1 VTDVMGSGAI
11 SYTPTV
17 IADQL
22 ISELNSDATSQATLE
37 QQLSSGDMINQPSD
51 NPAGTAD
58 LLQLN
63 AALARTQQYAANAT
77 DGSGWLSLGN
87 STMNQIMSALQQA
100 QQTVLSVTG
109 ASLASEPG
117 ELQGLAAQMSSIRS
131 ELINLANTTYG
142 GQAIFAGTGN
152 VSQAY
157 DQNGNYVG
165 GGSAPTRTVAPG
177 VQVAVGTT
185 GDEIFGSG
193 STGLLGSTGVLAQI
207 VADLQTG
214 TPASLAQV
222 QGADAQA
229 LSSAVAQ
236 VSGQAAQMGADY
248 QRMQAF
254 AEQATNTEQ
263 VLQGQVSG
271 IDSTNVA
278 QVSTEL
284 TEAQNTY
291 QSALWATSQLSQA
304 SLVQF
309 LA

>member
-1 VTDVMGSGAI
+1 MTDVMGSGAI

>member
-1 VTDVMGSGAI
+1 VTDVMGTGAI
-11 SYTPTV
+11 SYTPAV

-22 ISELNSDATSQATLE
+22 ISGLNSDESEQATLE
-37 QQLSSGDMINQPSD
+37 EQLSTGDMINQPSD
-51 NPAGTAD
+51 NPAEAAE

-63 AALARTQQYAANAT
+63 ASLARNQQYASNAS

-100 QQTVLSVTG
+100 QQTVSSVSG
-109 ASLASEPG
+109 ATLANEPG
-117 ELQGLAAQMSSIRS
+117 ALQALAAQITSVRS
-131 ELINLANTTYG
+131 ELINLGNTTYG

-177 VQVAVGTT
+177 VQVAVGVT
-185 GDEIFGSG
+185 GDQVFGTGTS
-193 STGLLGSTGVLAQI
+193 GLLGSTGVLAQI
-207 VADLQTG
+207 ASDLQTG
-214 TPASLAQV
+214 TTASLANV

-229 LSSAVAQ
+229 LTAAITQ
-236 VSGQAAQMGADY
+236 VSDQAAEMGANY

-254 AEQATNTEQ
+254 ATQSSNAQQ
-263 VLQGQVSG
+263 VLQGQISG

-278 QVSTEL
+278 EVSTQL
-284 TEAQNTY
+284 TQAQQSY
-291 QSALWATSQLSQA
+291 QSALWATSQLSQD

-309 LA
+309 LN